1 MNYFDNEMRAGSSA
15 EATIELLPSEHGVLK
30 DYVLMMKDFFTLRGV
45 PISETTCNQET
56 GEFVLEFVTPE
67 TSQAYDEICHGGF
80 STTVLDAIARLAI
93 LKEGLRNSR
102 DDSKYQSST
111 KYMRKVSVGAKIRVV
126 GKVDSSEGVGSR
138 ATAYVVDV
146 SKPTKVL
153 AKYTLDLN
161 DEEGVAE
168 GLAVENNNEEGD
180 GKSLLDVS
188 KESQML
194 EHYLLASQKFYQS
207 NDIPITEAVWNQE
220 KKEITF
226 ELVASHLNCVN
237 GVLEDGVIATLLD
250 TLAGLPVFLEST
262 QKGRIALSDEL
273 SIVSLGQIKEGST
286 LKIVGKIDTL
296 DENKS
301 KSSAWIVDT
310 SNPTQAL
317 VKASLTMKIV

>member
-1 MNYFDNEMRAGSSA
+1 MNYFDNELRPGSSA
-15 EATIELLPSEHGVLK
+15 EAIIEVLPSEHGVLK
-30 DYVLMMKDFFTLRGV
+30 DYVLMMKDFFTLGGV
-45 PISETTCNQET
+45 PISETTWNQET

-67 TSQAYDEICHGGF
+67 TSQAYEDICHGGF
-80 STTVLDAIARLAI
+80 STTVLDAVARLAI
-93 LKEGLRNSR
+93 LKEGLQKSR
-102 DDSKYQSST
+102 DDSKYHSLT
-111 KYMRKVSVGAKIRVV
+111 KYMRKVLVGAKIRVV
-126 GKVDSSEGVGSR
+126 GKVDISEGVGSR
-138 ATAYVVDV
+138 STAYVVDV

-161 DEEGVAE
+161 EGEEDTE
-168 GLAVENNNEEGD
+168 GLVVENNNEDGD
-180 GKSLLDVS
+180 RKSLIDVS

-194 EHYLLASQKFYQS
+194 EHYLLASEEFYQS

-220 KKEITF
+220 KKEITLD
-226 ELVASHLNCVN
+226 LVASHLNCVN

-301 KSSAWIVDT
+301 KSSVWIVDT
-310 SNPTQAL
+310 ANPTQAL